1 MSASNAAVLKIHDAA
16 MRLFA
21 ERGGREV
28 SISDLADAAGVARG
42 TIYNNIAQPE
52 ALFDEIASK
61 VLHDMHLRVG
71 ESMREIED
79 PAQRLANGIQM
90 FIRHVHEDPW
100 WGRFVVRFAANDDT
114 MRRMMDEPPS
124 VDIKR
129 GMDSGRFTVAPEALA
144 SVLSLVGGS
153 TLTAMQSVLAGRQT
167 WRDAGQQ
174 IAELILRALGL
185 DADEAHA
192 ISIVEPPPPI
202 VNNKPSKRPRN
213 R

>member
-1 MSASNAAVLKIHDAA
+1 MPANSAAVLKIHDAA

-21 ERGGREV
+21 ERGGREI

-42 TIYNNIAQPE
+42 TIYNNIAEPD
-52 ALFDEIASK
+52 ALFDEIASR
-61 VLHDMHLRVG
+61 VLHDMHLRVA
-71 ESMREIED
+71 ESMGQLED
-79 PAQRLANGIQM
+79 PAQRLACGIQM

-124 VDIKR
+124 IDIKR
-129 GMDSGRFTVAPEALA
+129 GIDTGRFTVSLEALA

-167 WRDAGQQ
+167 WRVAGQQ
-174 IAELILRALGL
+174 LAELILRALGL

-192 ISIVEPPPPI
+192 ISSIEPPSRIAAPKP
-202 VNNKPSKRPRN
+202 NKRARN
-213 R
+213 L

>member
-1 MSASNAAVLKIHDAA
+1 MRPSSAAVLKIHDAA

-21 ERGGREV
+21 ERGGREI

-42 TIYNNIAQPE
+42 TIYNNIAEPE
-52 ALFDEIASK
+52 ALFDEIASR
-61 VLHDMHLRVG
+61 VLHDMHLRVN
-71 ESMREIED
+71 ESMGQLED
-79 PAQRLANGIQM
+79 PAQRLACGIQM

-124 VDIKR
+124 IDIKR
-129 GMDSGRFTVAPEALA
+129 GIDTGRFTVSPEALA

-167 WRDAGQQ
+167 WRVAGQQ
-174 IAELILRALGL
+174 LAELILRALGL

-192 ISIVEPPPPI
+192 ISIIEPPSRIAASKP
-202 VNNKPSKRPRN
+202 NKRARN
-213 R
+213 Q

>member
-1 MSASNAAVLKIHDAA
+1 MSATNTAVMKIHTAA

-21 ERGGREV
+21 ERGGRQV

-42 TIYNNIAQPE
+42 TIYNNIAEPE

-71 ESMREIED
+71 ESMGQIED
-79 PAQRLANGIQM
+79 PAQRLACGIQM
-90 FIRHVHEDPW
+90 FIRHAHEDPW

-129 GMDSGRFTVAPEALA
+129 GMHIGRFSVAPEALA

-167 WRDAGQQ
+167 WRETGQQ

-185 DADEAHA
+185 GAHEAHA
-192 ISIVEPPPPI
+192 ISIVEPPSLI
-202 VNNKPSKRPRN
+202 AINKPNKRPGS
-213 R
+213 